1 MAEERAAY
9 RSELAAVDPA
19 ALIFIDES
27 GITTKMARLY
37 ARAPRGERARGS
49 VPCGGW
55 RRVTLLGALGLG
67 GLVAVMSIE
76 AATSTAVFLAF
87 LDQVLLPELVRH
99 KPEAILVMD
108 NLAPHKAKAVRE
120 RIEAAGLRLRYL
132 PRYSPDL
139 NPIEPCWSKVKTM
152 LRAKGARSVEAL
164 SQELPGVLNAVSAQ
178 NAQEWFR
185 HCGYATPN

>member
-1 MAEERAAY
+1 VAEERAAY

-108 NLAPHKAKAVRE
+108 NLAPHKAEAVRE